1 MTENRAFSLRI
12 GYVEHEHKH
21 EAGYHRVFYSKAFG
35 GGSTSAAQ
43 LLKPS
48 ATRRPPAPR
57 GAVHVALRGPP
68 GV

>member
-1 MTENRAFSLRI
+1 MTENRAFYSRI
-12 GYVEHEHKH
+12 GYVYYEHKH
-21 EAGYHRVFYSKAFG
+21 EAGYNRVFHSKALG